1 MVPLRVSITK
11 FEWLP
16 DDPTAFVPSMLW
28 KLLFITTWDDSQNRS
43 HPTDSAEEA
52 EKVKGLF
59 NQELSQAQAGPRSRG
74 SGPPLTGKVAA
85 AQTHDRGTTARAAK
99 ARGRKEPVEGGNAR
113 TVVPFLSCPEAQK
126 LRFQRRGP
134 RRCAPWSFSP

>member
-11 FEWLP
+11 VEWLP

-52 EKVKGLF
+52 LLLLFLGRVLFPDTGSPQGLHSSCSAC
-59 NQELSQAQAGPRSRG
+59 QSPALPYRSPLVRAGC
-74 SGPPLTGKVAA
+74 SGLLCSA
-85 AQTHDRGTTARAAK
+85 
-99 ARGRKEPVEGGNAR
+99 
-113 TVVPFLSCPEAQK
+113 
-126 LRFQRRGP
+126 
-134 RRCAPWSFSP
+134 